1 MKVRLTHL
9 ALMIALTAC
18 VVMPSAASAEGR
30 VRQKATDRAP
40 NWSGCYLAGFVGGA
54 WGGSVS
60 ATEAHLADGTFYN
73 DPGTSYGYG
82 LGSSVTFGAALGCN
96 YHIPRSMLVV
106 GLEGEIGTFRLR
118 SSTVDPSS
126 ISAASDTLDITK
138 MSDRYGLVAARV
150 GVPIKNSLLYLKAG
164 VAWLNAGS
172 TIVDRCDTGACG
184 IAVLNASG
192 SQRDTAWV
200 IGGGLEYA
208 LAGELVPQ
216 GRVLALRTV
225 GGLPGLWR
233 CLGGGHKCGAGLLQ
247 ARS

>member
-1 MKVRLTHL
+1 MFGVR
-9 ALMIALTAC
+9 
-18 VVMPSAASAEGR
+18 S
-30 VRQKATDRAP
+30 
-40 NWSGCYLAGFVGGA
+40 A

-208 LAGELVPQ
+208 LAGNWSLRAEYLHFGPLGDYQVC
-216 GRVLALRTV
+216 GDALV
-225 GGLPGLWR
+225 GGISAGQVCSRHEVDPIHVVR
-233 CLGGGHKCGAGLLQ
+233 LGVSYKLGQ
-247 ARS
+247 